1 MRTGSALQFVYRGA
15 SVIALVILFFALIN
29 TTYRASLG
37 TPMIP
42 IVPLLL
48 AVAIWLFGYFC
59 QYCAED

>member
-1 MRTGSALQFVYRGA
+1 MRIESPLQFVYRGV
-15 SVIALVILFFALIN
+15 SVIALMIVFFALIN
-29 TTYRASLG
+29 SAYRASLG

-48 AVAIWLFGYFC
+48 AAAIWLFGYFC